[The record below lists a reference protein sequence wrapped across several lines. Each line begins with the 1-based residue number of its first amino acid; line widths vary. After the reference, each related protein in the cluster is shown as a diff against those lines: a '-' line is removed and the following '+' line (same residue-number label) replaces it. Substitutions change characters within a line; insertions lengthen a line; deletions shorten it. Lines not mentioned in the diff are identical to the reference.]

1 MKNKKRLVPWL
12 IAAVI
17 IAALAVIGKKLYDL
31 MFGGSLA
38 VTTEDLKN
46 GIIACSPA
54 IIFIVVV
61 LIAALIV
68 VVAAGKLKQPKRA
81 LVRAQAPIAILL
93 AITLSVNWVILGVE
107 YSVVNS
113 VFAENVKVSDETM
126 ASGRAIADQIASEGI
141 VLLKNDD
148 KALPLSAGTK
158 LNLFGWSSVRPLYGG
173 TGSGDSDTSNAVS
186 LIDGLKHAGFE
197 VNEELV
203 KFYENF
209 RTERPVGTIR
219 LREIGSKRGD
229 FTVPEPTIAEY
240 ENANIFEDVGYKFYE
255 TAAAEGLID
264 YDKVVQY
271 PFGYGLSYTTFD
283 SSIAAVEDDGEKIT
297 LDVAVKNTGDTAG
310 KYVAEIFYEPP
321 YYNGGIE
328 KAAANLVQYA
338 KTEILQ
344 PGEAQTLKITF
355 RYEDMA
361 SYDSNG
367 IKSAN
372 GAYVLEAGDYKI
384 NLCSDSHTIL
394 DTYVAKVDKDVI
406 YDDAHDGARS
416 TDQVAATNQL
426 TFAQG
431 DVTYLSRADGF
442 ANYAEATAAPA
453 NHSLSAQA
461 LADYASAATFDAAKY
476 DDPNAVMPT
485 TGANNGLKLADL
497 TGVAYDD
504 PKWEQLLDELT
515 VNDLFS
521 LTADGGYHTVGV
533 ESIGLSAT
541 EDCDGPT
548 GVHSN
553 YNPAAGPSYPGSVML
568 ACTWNQ
574 PLAKARGEQIAK
586 ECAEINCAGWYAP
599 AMNIHRSA
607 FGGRNFEY
615 YSECGVLSGLTAA
628 AEVSGATEN
637 GLICYVK
644 HFAFN
649 DQDNYRQNNI
659 CTWLNEQSAREIYLK
674 AFEQPI
680 KAGGMGVMTSM
691 NAVGP
696 VWAGG
701 CKALLTNIL
710 RDEWGFHGAVITDA
724 VVSPWYMDGNL
735 AIRTGGTK
743 MLAFNITNEFYR
755 DLNSVGTVTAMR
767 NAAHGTL
774 YALANS
780 FAVTRAVA
788 VPKWVKTTYAVDAVV
803 AIILVAWEV
812 CAICKYRKAKKE
824 DEDTEQ

>member
-240 ENANIFEDVGYKFYE
+240 ESANIFEDAVAYSDTAVVVVSRTGGEGFDIPQSITGPDEYNAQYGGLAQFYDFTTQAE
-255 TAAAEGLID
+255 DLDASKSYLELSNREIAMVDRVCKEFKNVIVVVNSSNAMELGWLDQYDSIKAAVLCGAPGELG
-264 YDKVVQY
+264 
-271 PFGYGLSYTTFD
+271 FD
-283 SSIAAVEDDGEKIT
+283 SLGKILSGEVNPSGH
-297 LDVAVKNTGDTAG
+297 LA
-310 KYVAEIFYEPP
+310 
-321 YYNGGIE
+321 
-328 KAAANLVQYA
+328 
-338 KTEILQ
+338 
-344 PGEAQTLKITF
+344 
-355 RYEDMA
+355 
-361 SYDSNG
+361 
-367 IKSAN
+367 
-372 GAYVLEAGDYKI
+372 
-384 NLCSDSHTIL
+384 
-394 DTYVAKVDKDVI
+394 DTYV
-406 YDDAHDGARS
+406 YDLL
-416 TDQVAATNQL
+416 ATPTVNN
-426 TFAQG
+426 FG
-431 DVTYLSRADGF
+431 GF
-442 ANYAEATAAPA
+442 A
-453 NHSLSAQA
+453 
-461 LADYASAATFDAAKY
+461 
-476 DDPNAVMPT
+476 
-485 TGANNGLKLADL
+485 
-497 TGVAYDD
+497 
-504 PKWEQLLDELT
+504 
-515 VNDLFS
+515 
-521 LTADGGYHTVGV
+521 
-533 ESIGLSAT
+533 
-541 EDCDGPT
+541 
-548 GVHSN
+548 
-553 YNPAAGPSYPGSVML
+553 
-568 ACTWNQ
+568 
-574 PLAKARGEQIAK
+574 
-586 ECAEINCAGWYAP
+586 
-599 AMNIHRSA
+599 
-607 FGGRNFEY
+607 
-615 YSECGVLSGLTAA
+615 
-628 AEVSGATEN
+628 
-637 GLICYVK
+637 YVK

-659 CTWLNEQSAREIYLK
+659 CTWLNEQAAREIYLK

-780 FAVTRAVA
+780 FAVTRAVS

-824 DEDTEQ
+824 DEGTEQ